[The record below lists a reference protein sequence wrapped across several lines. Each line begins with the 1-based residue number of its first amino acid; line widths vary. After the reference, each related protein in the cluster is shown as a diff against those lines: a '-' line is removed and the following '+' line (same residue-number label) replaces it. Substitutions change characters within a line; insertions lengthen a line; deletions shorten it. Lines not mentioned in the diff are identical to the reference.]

1 MKTNTKTGSLK
12 KAQRYA
18 LRLFVAGNA
27 ANSQI
32 ARENLE
38 RLKSRH
44 SDCEFEVEVID
55 LNIDPEIALSQGI
68 FISPALQVVDPPAGG
83 VIYGNLSDERVLE
96 RVLNL

>member
-1 MKTNTKTGSLK
+1 MKTDTPNGPTKK
-12 KAQRYA
+12 VQHYA

-38 RLKSRH
+38 RLRARYP
-44 SDCEFEVEVID
+44 DYEFEVEVID
-55 LNIDPEIALSQGI
+55 LNIDPEVALTHGI
-68 FISPALQVVDPPAGG
+68 FISPALQVIDPPTGG

-96 RVLNL
+96 RVLKL